1 VDTANNENE
10 LYIDNQDQVIKI
22 FDAAKLSSVFVSR
35 VCIYGSGV
43 TVFWQG
49 DEPEGVFVVRLGWLK
64 LSHVSLAGR
73 PATVD
78 IMGTGSILC
87 LQSVLTGFP
96 FAASCEVIEHCE
108 LEYIERDQFLKLLA
122 SNQELADHILTT
134 VCLDSGRFL
143 TELCM
148 TGAKVPARE
157 RLLHILRDLARS
169 CGLGGDK
176 GVLIR
181 IPLTVNDIGE
191 RIGCT
196 RQWTTKLLMEL
207 EQMDLILRKQGS
219 ITMTNKAMGSSLAG
233 KLNNP
238 VPLLQMVNA

>member
-1 VDTANNENE
+1 VDSVNEDHTYF
-10 LYIDNQDQVIKI
+10 LDNQDKVIKI
-22 FDAAKLSSVFVSR
+22 FDNAKSSCVFVSR
-35 VCIYGSGV
+35 ICIYGNGV

-64 LSHVSLAGR
+64 LSHVSPAGR
-73 PATVD
+73 VATVD

-96 FAASCEVIEHCE
+96 FAASCEVIERCE
-108 LEYIERDQFLKLLA
+108 LEYIERDQFIKLLV
-122 SNQELADHILTT
+122 SNQDLSDHILTS
-134 VCLDSGRFL
+134 VCLDASRFL

-157 RLLHILRDLARS
+157 RLLYILKGLAGH
-169 CGLGGDK
+169 CGLGGES
-176 GVLIR
+176 GVQIK
-181 IPLTVNDIGE
+181 IPLTVSDIGE

-207 EQMDLILRKQGS
+207 EHLDLIQRKQGW
-219 ITMTNKAMGSSLAG
+219 ITITTKAMGASVAG
-233 KLNNP
+233 MLNNP
-238 VPLLQMVNA
+238 VPLLQIDP

>member
-1 VDTANNENE
+1 VDEENE

-22 FDAAKLSSVFVSR
+22 FDAAKSSSVFVSR

-49 DEPEGVFVVRLGWLK
+49 DEPEGVFIVRLGWLK

-73 PATVD
+73 AATVD
-78 IMGTGSILC
+78 IMGPGSILC

-108 LEYIERDQFLKLLA
+108 LEYIERDPFIKLLV

-157 RLLHILRDLARS
+157 RLLYILKGLAGH
-169 CGLGGDK
+169 CGLGGES
-176 GVLIR
+176 GVQIK
-181 IPLTVNDIGE
+181 IQLTVSDIGE

-207 EQMDLILRKQGS
+207 EHLDLIRRKQGW
-219 ITMTNKAMGSSLAG
+219 ITITTKAMGASIAG
-233 KLNNP
+233 MLNNP
-238 VPLLQMVNA
+238 IPLLQINP